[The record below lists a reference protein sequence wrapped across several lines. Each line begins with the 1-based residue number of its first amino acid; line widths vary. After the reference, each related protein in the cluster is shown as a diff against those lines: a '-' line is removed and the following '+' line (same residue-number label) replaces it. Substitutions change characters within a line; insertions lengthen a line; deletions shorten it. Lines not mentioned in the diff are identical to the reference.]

1 MFLSIKPVSLRVKHV
16 SILNLIVNSQKQPF
30 KLYYRICME
39 ILYYTGKLLLA
50 NYDLVEY
57 VQKLLDRFNK
67 TLHKGAWYTQESL
80 SAFGFFTISWVRP
93 FVWRHFQNS

>member
-1 MFLSIKPVSLRVKHV
+1 
-16 SILNLIVNSQKQPF
+16 
-30 KLYYRICME
+30 ME
-39 ILYYTGKLLLA
+39 IMYCTGKLLLA

-67 TLHKGAWYTQESL
+67 TLHKAAWYTQESL
-80 SAFGFFTISWVRP
+80 SAFEFFTISWLRP